1 MRRIIVFLL
10 IFLFLQYIAKAEE
23 KLFESPVEMPYHT
36 QMTLSEFFEKYVK
49 DVNIEKFIKNEI
61 KNDYVEISLDKC
73 LDITLANNFNV
84 KIDYHDYKVSK
95 YLYKNALSK
104 FLPLLY
110 TNSFISDYRGQ
121 FLVGGVLRDKFHET
135 AISVNITA
143 EHLLT
148 EGGKQIFEAKA
159 SKYFEKSK
167 NHEYNYSKSEA
178 LYYTIKYYYE
188 LLLAKLNI
196 EIFLRN
202 LVERNAQLAQAN
214 NMYYVGYGTK
224 FDVIRSKSEAAQAK
238 VKLLTALNQ
247 FRKAQANLSNVMGIN
262 VETALMPFEN
272 DIKPIELTDDK
283 TQLEDYF
290 KLAIANREDLKSY
303 KDLISYEKQQ
313 KKVILTDFIPKPYI
327 DYQQQFQGTV
337 NHSVKPNY
345 TTAFYLSWMPGENL
359 GIGTYTKVK
368 AQNERIKIKKLEM
381 ENKLRQIKDA
391 LISEYSSSYF
401 CKKKILESKNR
412 MDYTTE
418 SINLAMGRF
427 NQGQGT
433 LLDVIQAQT
442 EATEARIGYIESV
455 KEYNLAQAGLLFNTG
470 TLSEN
475 IVKKNYNP

>member
-1 MRRIIVFLL
+1 MRKIFIYILIV
-10 IFLFLQYIAKAEE
+10 IFQINVSAEE

-61 KNDYVEISLDKC
+61 KNDYIEISLDKC
-73 LDITLANNFNV
+73 LDITLANNFDV
-84 KIDYHDYKVSK
+84 KIDYHNYKVSK
-95 YLYKNALSK
+95 YQYKNAVSK

-110 TNSFISDYRGQ
+110 TDSYISDFRGQ
-121 FLVGGVLRDKFHET
+121 FLVGGVLRDRFHET

-143 EHLLT
+143 EHRLT
-148 EGGKQIFEAKA
+148 EGGRQICEARA
-159 SKYFEKSK
+159 AKYFEKSK
-167 NHEYNYSKSEA
+167 NHEYKYSKSEA
-178 LYYTIKYYYE
+178 IYYATRYYYE

-247 FRKAQANLSNVMGIN
+247 FRKAQANLSNIMGIN
-262 VETALMPFEN
+262 VETALMPFED
-272 DIKPIELTDDK
+272 DIKPIELTDEK
-283 TQLEDYF
+283 TELEEYF

-313 KKVILTDFIPKPYI
+313 KNIILTDFIPKPYI
-327 DYQQQFQGTV
+327 DYQQQFQGTI

-345 TTAFYLSWMPGENL
+345 TTALYISWMPGENL
-359 GIGTYTKVK
+359 GVGTYTKIK
-368 AQNERIKIKKLEM
+368 AQNERIKVKKLEM
-381 ENKLRQIKDA
+381 ENTLRRIKDN
-391 LISEYSSSYF
+391 LISEYSSAYF
-401 CKKKILESKNR
+401 CKKKISESKNR
-412 MDYTTE
+412 MNYTTE

-442 EATEARIGYIESV
+442 EATEARIGYVESV
-455 KEYNLAQAGLLFNTG
+455 KEYNIAQAGLLFNTG
-470 TLSEN
+470 TLNES
-475 IVKKNYNP
+475 IIKKNYNP